1 MAVPFGRGLGETRTK
16 KRRRRRPEEA
26 EAEILAAADALVR
39 TRPWSEVT
47 VERVM
52 ADTSLARETFYLY
65 FSDRNQLLVRLL
77 NRLRAEI
84 DALAAPWREGTG
96 DVYEAG
102 RAGLRWLVQLYAE
115 HGTLLRALSAAA
127 GQDEGAAHAWREFVE
142 AGDRRSAERIRVG
155 ISNGEIAKLDA
166 DETARALCAMNREYL
181 FQTVVGRSDVDVEA
195 VVDTLHGIWWR
206 ALYGSLPPGRT

>member
-1 MAVPFGRGLGETRTK
+1 MRTK

-26 EAEILAAADALVR
+26 EAEILAAADVLVR
-39 TRPWSEVT
+39 TRSWSEVT

-52 ADTSLARETFYLY
+52 ADTTLARETFYLY

-77 NRLRAEI
+77 RQLRAEI
-84 DALAAPWREGTG
+84 DALAAPWRDGTG

-102 RAGLRWLVQLYAE
+102 RAGLRGLVQLYVE
-115 HGTLLRALSAAA
+115 HGTLLRALSEAA
-127 GQDEGAAHAWREFVE
+127 GQDKAAGRAWRGFVD
-142 AGDRRSAERIRVG
+142 AGDRHTAERIRAG
-155 ISNGEIAKLDA
+155 ISNGEIVELEA
-166 DETARALCAMNREYL
+166 DETAKALCAMNREYL

-206 ALYGSLPPGRT
+206 ALYGPLSPREA